1 MRDAAVAH
9 ALLRLREEDGGSAND
24 TTGTPEPRTALAD
37 MALGET
43 CQSPPEPLRV
53 SLPIQIGVQFL
64 RLPRTAGYI
73 RYGSLSRSDP
83 APIGEVEGA
92 VGVPTSGRA
101 PLANMKC
108 TPSDRTHFGYNL
120 SNVSIDFLC
129 FAIIYRHPP
138 SKSIC
143 WLYLGAL
150 PPWFPTTF

>member
-1 MRDAAVAH
+1 MAVDPPPPPREGVLSASLQCLNRSTG
-9 ALLRLREEDGGSAND
+9 AKNRTSRLA
-24 TTGTPEPRTALAD
+24 PR
-37 MALGET
+37 ET

-101 PLANMKC
+101 PLANVKG
-108 TPSDRTHFGYNL
+108 TPSDRTHFGYKLL

-143 WLYLGAL
+143 RLYLGAL

>member
-1 MRDAAVAH
+1 
-9 ALLRLREEDGGSAND
+9 
-24 TTGTPEPRTALAD
+24 

-64 RLPRTAGYI
+64 RLPRTAGYT

-101 PLANMKC
+101 PLANVKC
-108 TPSDRTHFGYNL
+108 TPSDRTYFGYKL
-120 SNVSIDFLC
+120 QSHISLDF
-129 FAIIYRHPP
+129 F
-138 SKSIC
+138 S
-143 WLYLGAL
+143 
-150 PPWFPTTF
+150 FP